1 MRNKLTFKILLISQT
16 RIKYNEIT
24 NTYPQDFIIIDLI
37 VETIFCNLLLLQLL
51 KILNFGVY
59 AFFIVN
65 FVV

>member
-37 VETIFCNLLLLQLL
+37 VETIFYNLLLLQLL